1 MHKDAPTKS
10 GRHFYAVELS
20 NENTT
25 YTLGLQ
31 ELADGHAETYAKTTD
46 GMISDINDVCTD
58 NPNLNIMSK
67 IKNFM
72 TDRSATEEKTNRIL
86 MEPSNNNTIN
96 SFKCSVHPLIQF
108 WDVCDKNIKE
118 IEKGENFKLRDC
130 DKNRKDTYINFI
142 EFCFKTFLKMGQETQ
157 QCQMEK
163 GNKMWVCSTCYK
175 ENSVANGN
183 CSECHKERPQSRNS
197 KVDGYKLQRRDR
209 TDHGGGIATFMR
221 ADIPARRRLDI
232 ECKTLENIVYEIT
245 LDKTKWLIYAIYR
258 PPSMANNIF
267 YDSINILLDKGSKF
281 IENYMVIGDLN
292 YDFMVKSKSQILE
305 DICDI
310 FDLSNIVKK
319 PTCYMKGY
327 EPSLVDVILT
337 NRTTLCFKTLNFNTG
352 VSDCHHMISTFIKGH
367 TPNCVNSKTQ
377 YRSFKSFNVD
387 NYINDLDNINFYM
400 IQMNV

>member
-1 MHKDAPTKS
+1 MRCPPSIPVEFKQRHHRLLILLVISGDISLNPGPAKHPCGHCYKAVAKNHRAVLCEACNYWWHIKCANISPTS
-10 GRHFYAVELS
+10 YNVLCNSEEPWLC
-20 NENTT
+20 
-25 YTLGLQ
+25 
-31 ELADGHAETYAKTTD
+31 
-46 GMISDINDVCTD
+46 NDC
-58 NPNLNIMSK
+58 
-67 IKNFM
+67 
-72 TDRSATEEKTNRIL
+72 
-86 MEPSNNNTIN
+86 N
-96 SFKCSVHPLIQF
+96 SFKFTNSFFDISLQ
-108 WDVCDKNIKE
+108 N
-118 IEKGENFKLRDC
+118 
-130 DKNRKDTYINFI
+130 
-142 EFCFKTFLKMGQETQ
+142 
-157 QCQMEK
+157 
-163 GNKMWVCSTCYK
+163 STCMNTSNSSSSTEGSGSDIFTELREARKKHINNFHICHLNINSMRYK
-175 ENSVANGN
+175 FDELKPILLDKIVD
-183 CSECHKERPQSRNS
+183 CLIISETKLDSSFKDSLFE
-197 KVDGYKLQRRDR
+197 VDGYKLQRRDR

-367 TPNCVNSKTQ
+367 TPNCVNTKKVMLSKAKLLQ
-377 YRSFKSFNVD
+377 NVHLILI
-387 NYINDLDNINFYM
+387 YT
-400 IQMNV
+400 